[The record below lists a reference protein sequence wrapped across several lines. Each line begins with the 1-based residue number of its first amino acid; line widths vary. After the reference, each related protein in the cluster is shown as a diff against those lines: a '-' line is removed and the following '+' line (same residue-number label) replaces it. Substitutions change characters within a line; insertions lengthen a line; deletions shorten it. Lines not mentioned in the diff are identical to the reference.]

1 MRIVL
6 FALVLTMVPAAAEA
20 APANTLRE
28 VFAQINACI
37 GPLHLHSGTEMSIR
51 FSLRR
56 DGSLMGA
63 PHVTY
68 LKVPNEDADR
78 DADLK
83 AVADAFTRCLPVA
96 ITPELG
102 GAIAGRPI
110 TFSFLPARH
119 EQKA

>member
-1 MRIVL
+1 MRVAL
-6 FALVLTMVPAAAEA
+6 LALVFAMVSSAAEA
-20 APANTLRE
+20 APANTLRAM
-28 VFAQINACI
+28 FAQIDACI

-56 DGSLMGA
+56 DGSLIGA

-68 LKVPNEDADR
+68 MKVPNEDADR

-102 GAIAGRPI
+102 GAIAGRPF